1 MNGYARVLVRK
12 LLAARH
18 CLFLGPKSRRFS
30 ARKLQNSTKTHTKH
44 AHFWR
49 FPLSFRNLTVT
60 GTQLRVYIRFNQFQ
74 PTDKAFLFSVTVVQA
89 TVFPDLLHRD
99 KAVNRTKYKLSK
111 ASKGGAFGWQ
121 LARRAGMKN
130 VRSPLAYLAGHAIKN
145 ADC

>member
-1 MNGYARVLVRK
+1 MSYLIVSNGAVSV
-12 LLAARH
+12 
-18 CLFLGPKSRRFS
+18 CFLGPKSRRFS

-89 TVFPDLLHRD
+89 AVFACCLHRNQTVD
-99 KAVNRTKYKLSK
+99 RAYNQFRK
-111 ASKGGAFGWQ
+111 ASKSGAFGWQ
-121 LARRAGMKN
+121 LARWAGMKN
-130 VRSPLAYLAGHAIKN
+130 VRRSLAYLAGHAIKN
-145 ADC
+145 AHC